1 MNNKPYNQK
10 QNKMKNQKPFN
21 IERVRE
27 FCKLVNNGLKPKE
40 ALAKMNTCEG
50 YQMPLKKA
58 GLFWKEKDGSYK
70 AVERIRTDR
79 YELFVNEKKN
89 YNKYKNKKQY
99 KQFAKQP
106 TLFNQPK
113 PKQTTATTM
122 KAKQPQLN
130 FIQRVVKSIFNL

>member
-1 MNNKPYNQK
+1 MNQNQYNQK
-10 QNKMKNQKPFN
+10 SNKMKNQKPFN

-27 FCKLVNNGLKPKE
+27 FCKLVNKGLKPKE
-40 ALAKMNTCEG
+40 ALAKMNSCEG

-70 AVERIRTDR
+70 AVERIRTER

-99 KQFAKQP
+99 ITKQP

-113 PKQTTATTM
+113 TNNAQTM
-122 KAKQPQLN
+122 KAQERQLN
-130 FIQRVVKSIFNL
+130 FIQRIAKSLFNL

>member
-1 MNNKPYNQK
+1 MNNKPYNQ
-10 QNKMKNQKPFN
+10 NTMKNQKPFN

-40 ALAKMNTCEG
+40 ALAQMNSCEG
-50 YQMPLKKA
+50 YQMPLKRA

-89 YNKYKNKKQY
+89 YNRYKNKKQY
-99 KQFAKQP
+99 KQP

-113 PKQTTATTM
+113 PKQTTTPVR
-122 KAKQPQLN
+122 KEVQLS
-130 FIQRVVKSIFNL
+130 FIQRVVKSLFNL

>member
-1 MNNKPYNQK
+1 
-10 QNKMKNQKPFN
+10 MKNQKPFN

-40 ALAKMNTCEG
+40 ALAQMNSCEG
-50 YQMPLKKA
+50 YQMPLKRA
-58 GLFWKEKDGSYK
+58 GLFWKEKDGTYR

-89 YNKYKNKKQY
+89 YNRYKNKKQY
-99 KQFAKQP
+99 KQP

-113 PKQTTATTM
+113 PKQITTPALQMT
-122 KAKQPQLN
+122 KQPQLN
-130 FIQRVVKSIFNL
+130 FIQRVVKSLFKL

>member
-1 MNNKPYNQK
+1 
-10 QNKMKNQKPFN
+10 MKNQKPFN

-40 ALAKMNTCEG
+40 ALAQMNSCEG
-50 YQMPLKKA
+50 YQMPLKRA

-89 YNKYKNKKQY
+89 YNRYKNKKQY
-99 KQFAKQP
+99 KQP

-113 PKQTTATTM
+113 PKQTTTPVR
-122 KAKQPQLN
+122 KEVQLS
-130 FIQRVVKSIFNL
+130 FIQRVVKSLFNL

>member
-1 MNNKPYNQK
+1 
-10 QNKMKNQKPFN
+10 MKNQKPFN

-79 YELFVNEKKN
+79 YELFVSEKKN

-106 TLFNQPK
+106 TLFNQAK
-113 PKQTTATTM
+113 PKQTTAQ
-122 KAKQPQLN
+122 KVKPKQPQLN
-130 FIQRVVKSIFNL
+130 FIQRIVKSIFNL

>member
-1 MNNKPYNQK
+1 
-10 QNKMKNQKPFN
+10 MKNQKPFN

-79 YELFVNEKKN
+79 YELFVSEKKN

-106 TLFNQPK
+106 TLFNQAK
-113 PKQTTATTM
+113 PKQTTAQ
-122 KAKQPQLN
+122 KVKVKQPQLN
-130 FIQRVVKSIFNL
+130 FIQRIVKSIFNL